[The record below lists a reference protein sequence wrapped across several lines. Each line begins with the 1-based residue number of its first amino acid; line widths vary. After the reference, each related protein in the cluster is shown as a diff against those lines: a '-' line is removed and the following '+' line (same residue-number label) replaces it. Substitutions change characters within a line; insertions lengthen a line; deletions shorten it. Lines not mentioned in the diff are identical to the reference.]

1 MLKILNAFIK
11 EHRKELGLKGYS
23 KMSYLEKLKYVEGKV
38 KGTKYEREIGKL
50 TKPRVD
56 EGIKKVLMRPTKK
69 APEGRGQNVRVKRD
83 KEKEKKQKF
92 EKAVKDLRK
101 RVPERPQGRVK
112 GAVFDIE
119 EKEKKQEESEPS
131 MPKPCSLV
139 NTLRPPK
146 PESVKYLKDND
157 AVKTLT
163 KASASRGFSNLPDGK
178 YLYIIDRKNPMT
190 IKYVDAKLE
199 KEKDVKH
206 TSIAEAIGAKEVL
219 MAGEIFR
226 KGNTFKI
233 NNSSGH
239 YKPAPKC
246 SDYLLSIMEK
256 HYGLTLDKRSKR
268 DLKERV
274 REDFVYQL

>member
-1 MLKILNAFIK
+1 MLKIVNAFIK
-11 EHRKELGLKGYS
+11 EHRTELGLKGYS
-23 KMSYLEKLKYVEGKV
+23 KMTYLEKLKYLEGKV

-83 KEKEKKQKF
+83 KQKVKKQKF

-101 RVPERPQGRVK
+101 RVPERPAGRVK
-112 GAVFDIE
+112 SAVFDIE
-119 EKEKKQEESEPS
+119 QKEKGDPPPE

-139 NTLRPPK
+139 NTLKPPK
-146 PESVKYLKDND
+146 PESVKYLKDNNS
-157 AVKTLT
+157 VKTLT
-163 KASASRGFSNLPDGK
+163 KASASRGFNSLSDGK
-178 YLYIIDRKNPMT
+178 YLYVIDGKSPMT

-206 TSIAEAIGAKEVL
+206 TSIAEAVGATEVL
-219 MAGEIFR
+219 MAGEIFK
-226 KGNTFKI
+226 KGDTFKI

-239 YKPAPKC
+239 YKPDAKC
-246 SDYLLSIMEK
+246 NDYLLWLMK
-256 HYGLTLDKRSKR
+256 NHYGLTLDKQSKR
-268 DLKERV
+268 ELKERV
-274 REDFVYQL
+274 REDFIYKL